1 MAATSD
7 STSSTDRPT
16 SGEQGA
22 ASERVAVGR
31 VSGAHG
37 LQGNLS
43 VRTFGGDPDHL
54 LQSPTL
60 LLARS
65 DDDLAPEPFE
75 VVRVFSGRKG
85 EVRITLAGVED
96 RTAAEQLRGRLVY
109 VDAECLSPLDEGEYY
124 SYQLVGCRVES
135 ESGDLIGRV
144 VEIWSTGAPDVLV
157 VADDRGKQHLIP
169 AAEGLLRE
177 VDIEGRRIVV
187 ELVPGLL
194 GDDSK

>member
-7 STSSTDRPT
+7 STSSTDRPGR
-16 SGEQGA
+16 GEA
-22 ASERVAVGR
+22 APVSERVVVGR

-37 LQGNLS
+37 LRGNLS

-60 LLARS
+60 LLALS
-65 DDDLAPEPFE
+65 EDDLAPESFE

-85 EVRITLAGVED
+85 EVRITLAGVDD
-96 RTAAEQLRGRLVY
+96 RNAAERLRGRLVC
-109 VDAECLSPLDEGEYY
+109 VDAECLGALAEGEYY

-135 ESGDLIGRV
+135 DAGDLIGSV
-144 VEIWSTGAPDVLV
+144 IEIWSTGAPDVLV
-157 VADDRGKQHLIP
+157 VADDHGKQHLIP

-194 GDDSK
+194 GDDS

>member
-7 STSSTDRPT
+7 STSSTDRPAQ
-16 SGEQGA
+16 GETA
-22 ASERVAVGR
+22 LALERVAVGR

-37 LQGNLS
+37 LRGNLS

-60 LLARS
+60 LLALS
-65 DDDLAPEPFE
+65 DEDPAPESFE

-96 RTAAEQLRGRLVY
+96 RTAAERLRGRLVC
-109 VDAECLSPLDEGEYY
+109 VAADCLGALEEGEYY
-124 SYQLVGCRVES
+124 SYQLVGCHVET
-135 ESGDLIGRV
+135 EAGDLIGTV
-144 VEIWSTGAPDVLV
+144 IEIWSTGAPDVLV

-194 GDDSK
+194 GDNS